1 MTVSARTR
9 ARLPHPTIAWAIAGA
24 WAFAMVTEL
33 SGGGTA
39 LHHGA
44 LIQGGLPLWAALF
57 LFLVAWQAMIV
68 AMMLPSSLP
77 LVRLFS
83 QAASAQPHAQAART
97 AFVGGYALVWTV
109 FGAVAFLFDVG
120 VHRAVNDWPWLASHP
135 WLIAGGVLVL
145 AGAFQFSSLKERC
158 LRVCRH
164 PGVYLMRRY
173 RRGVGT
179 AFRIGYGHGVFCLG
193 CCWALMLVAFAAGVA
208 NLAWMAAFTAIMVY
222 EKTGPGGD
230 RGAVPIGIG
239 LLALGA
245 LVVAHP
251 GWLPPIFPAD

>member
-1 MTVSARTR
+1 VTVGAGAR
-9 ARLPHPTIAWAIAGA
+9 ARLPHPTIVWAIAGA
-24 WAFAMVTEL
+24 WALALAAEL
-33 SGGGTA
+33 SGHGAA

-44 LIQGGLPLWAALF
+44 LIEGGLPLWAALG
-57 LFLVAWQAMIV
+57 LFLVAWQAMIA

-83 QAASAQPHAQAART
+83 QAASAQLHAATARA
-97 AFVGGYALVWTV
+97 AFVAGYAVVWSA
-109 FGAVAFLFDVG
+109 FGAAAFLFDVG
-120 VHRAVNDWPWLASHP
+120 VHHAVDAWPWLAARS

-158 LRVCRH
+158 LTVCRH

-173 RRGVGT
+173 RRGARA
-179 AFRIGYGHGVFCLG
+179 AFRIGYGHGIFCLG

-230 RGAVPIGIG
+230 RGALPIGIG
-239 LLALGA
+239 LLALGG
-245 LVVAHP
+245 LVLAHP
-251 GWLPPIFPAD
+251 GWLLPIFPAD